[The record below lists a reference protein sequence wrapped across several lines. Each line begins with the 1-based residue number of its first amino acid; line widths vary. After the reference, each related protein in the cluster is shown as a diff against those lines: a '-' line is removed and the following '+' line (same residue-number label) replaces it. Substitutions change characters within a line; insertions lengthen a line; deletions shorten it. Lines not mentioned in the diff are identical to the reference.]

1 MNHYNGG
8 GMRTESRMVGLSLAL
23 IAAVTVAACSKNDA
37 GAEGEGGEGGPPGG
51 FAMPVEVAVARR
63 DTVVDALQA
72 TGQIEAIQS
81 IELKPE
87 IEGRVTAILIREGQ
101 TVGQG
106 TPLFRID
113 DAELKAQVA
122 RAEADW
128 DLANQ
133 ALKRTR
139 DLLAQNASSAADLE
153 QAEATERS
161 TRAQMELLKVRQ
173 DRTTVRAPFSGV
185 VGRRSVSLGDYVTT
199 SSTLISLQTV
209 DPQRATFQVPER
221 YAEKLQQGQRVQ
233 IRVAALQSQEFTGV
247 VDFVDPVV
255 QLPARTIL
263 VKAQVP
269 NGRRQLQSGMF
280 IEARLATETR
290 PNAVLVPEEAIVP
303 MQGANFVW
311 VVVDGKAAR
320 RQVGIGIRI
329 PGFVEIRSGVDEGE
343 QVVVGGMER
352 IAMDGMPVNAAVVD
366 RTPAVPGESVPSVPV
381 DSSPGGPPPKLI
393 ANSFM

>member
-1 MNHYNGG
+1 MNNYNGG
-8 GMRTESRMVGLSLAL
+8 GMSTRILNVRWGVLLLAL
-23 IAAVTVAACSKNDA
+23 TLACSKKEEAA
-37 GAEGEGGEGGPPGG
+37 GAGGGGG
-51 FAMPVEVAVARR
+51 FAMPVEVAVAKR

-81 IELKPE
+81 IELKSE
-87 IEGRVTAILIREGQ
+87 IEGRVTSILIREGQ
-101 TVGQG
+101 PVSQG
-106 TPLFRID
+106 TALFRID

-153 QAEATERS
+153 QAEARERS
-161 TRAQMELLKVRQ
+161 TRADMDLLKVRLG
-173 DRTTVRAPFSGV
+173 RTTVRAPFGGV

-199 SSTLISLQTV
+199 GTTLISLQTV
-209 DPQRATFQVPER
+209 DPMRATFQVPER

-233 IRVAALQSQEFTGV
+233 IRVAALRSQEFTGV

-280 IEARLATETR
+280 IEARLATESR
-290 PNAVLVPEEAIVP
+290 PNAILVPEEAIVP

-311 VVVDGKAAR
+311 VVADGKAAK

-329 PGFVEIRSGVDEGE
+329 PGFVEIRSGVDEGD

-352 IAMDGMPVNAAVVD
+352 IAMDGMPVNASVVD
-366 RTPAVPGESVPSVPV
+366 RSAPVPTE
-381 DSSPGGPPPKLI
+381 
-393 ANSFM
+393 N

>member
-1 MNHYNGG
+1 MNNYTGG
-8 GMRTESRMVGLSLAL
+8 GMLTKFSNLRYALLLVLAFGCGKKGEE
-23 IAAVTVAACSKNDA
+23 AA
-37 GAEGEGGEGGPPGG
+37 GGEGGGPPGG

-81 IELKPE
+81 IDLKPE
-87 IEGRVTAILIREGQ
+87 IEGRVTAILVREGQ
-101 TVGQG
+101 AVGPG

-161 TRAQMELLKVRQ
+161 TRAQVDLLKVRQ
-173 DRTTVRAPFSGV
+173 ERTTVRAPFGGV

-199 SSTLISLQTV
+199 ATTLISLQTV
-209 DPQRATFQVPER
+209 DPQRAAFQVPER

-233 IRVAALQSQEFTGV
+233 LRVAALQNQEFTGV

-280 IEARLATETR
+280 IEARLATEMR
-290 PNAVLVPEEAIVP
+290 PNAILVPEEAIVP
-303 MQGANFVW
+303 MQGAMFVW

-320 RQVGIGIRI
+320 RQVGTGIRI

-352 IAMDGMPVNAAVVD
+352 IAMEGMPVSATVVD
-366 RTPAVPGESVPSVPV
+366 RTTPVPTESAPGQAPAPA
-381 DSSPGGPPPKLI
+381 DSSAARPQ
-393 ANSFM
+393 

>member
-1 MNHYNGG
+1 MNYYNGG

-23 IAAVTVAACSKNDA
+23 IAVLTIPACSKNDA
-37 GAEGEGGEGGPPGG
+37 GAEGGEGGGGGPPGG

-72 TGQIEAIQS
+72 TGQIEALQS

-101 TVGQG
+101 AVAQG

-128 DLANQ
+128 DLANN

-161 TRAQMELLKVRQ
+161 SRAQMDLLKVRQ
-173 DRTTVRAPFSGV
+173 DRTTVRAPFGGV

-233 IRVAALQSQEFTGV
+233 IRVASLQNQEFTGI

-269 NGRRQLQSGMF
+269 NRRRQLQSGMF
-280 IEARLATETR
+280 IEARLATDMR

-311 VVVDGKAAR
+311 VVVEGKAAR

-366 RTPAVPGESVPSVPV
+366 RTPAVPGESAPTVPV
-381 DSSPGGPPPKLI
+381 ESTTTGQRP
-393 ANSFM
+393 N

>member
-1 MNHYNGG
+1 MTNYPGG
-8 GMRTESRMVGLSLAL
+8 GMRTESRIMMLALAVAL
-23 IAAVTVAACSKNDA
+23 IAAGCSK
-37 GAEGEGGEGGPPGG
+37 EGGTEGGEEGGGGPPGG
-51 FAMPVEVAVARR
+51 FAMPVEVAVATK
-63 DTVVDALQA
+63 DTIVDALQA

-81 IELKPE
+81 IDLKPE
-87 IEGRVTAILIREGQ
+87 VEGRVTAILVREGQ
-101 TVGQG
+101 AVSQG

-161 TRAQMELLKVRQ
+161 TRAQVELLKVRQ
-173 DRTTVRAPFSGV
+173 ERTTVRAPFGGV
-185 VGRRSVSLGDYVTT
+185 AGRRSVSLGDYVTT
-199 SSTLISLQTV
+199 GTTLISLQTV
-209 DPQRATFQVPER
+209 DPQRAAFQVPER
-221 YAEKLQQGQRVQ
+221 YAERLALGQRVQ
-233 IRVAALQSQEFTGV
+233 IRVAALPNQEFTGV

-280 IEARLATETR
+280 IEARLATDLR

-303 MQGANFVW
+303 MQGAQFVW
-311 VVVDGKAAR
+311 VVTEGKAVR
-320 RQVGIGIRI
+320 RQVGVGVRI

-352 IAMDGMPVNAAVVD
+352 IAMDGMPVAATVVD
-366 RTPAVPGESVPSVPV
+366 RSAPVPTEPATP
-381 DSSPGGPPPKLI
+381 
-393 ANSFM
+393 

>member
-1 MNHYNGG
+1 MNHYYGG
-8 GMRTESRMVGLSLAL
+8 RMLTRTSKLRWGLVL
-23 IAAVTVAACSKNDA
+23 IAVATACSKN
-37 GAEGEGGEGGPPGG
+37 GEEAAGGEGGPPGG
-51 FAMPVEVAVARR
+51 FAMPVEVAVAKR

-81 IELKPE
+81 IELKSE

-101 TVGQG
+101 AVGQG

-122 RAEADW
+122 KAQADW

-161 TRAQMELLKVRQ
+161 TRAEFELLKVRQ
-173 DRTTVRAPFSGV
+173 DRTTVRAPFGGV

-199 SSTLISLQTV
+199 GTTLISLQTV

-221 YAEKLQQGQRVQ
+221 YAERLQQGQRVQ
-233 IRVAALQSQEFTGV
+233 IRVAALQNQEFTGV

-255 QLPARTIL
+255 QLPGRTIL

-280 IEARLATETR
+280 IEARLATDMR
-290 PNAVLVPEEAIVP
+290 PNAVLIPEEAIVP

-311 VVVDGKAAR
+311 VVIDGKAAR

-366 RTPAVPGESVPSVPV
+366 RTRPVPGESTAAVPV
-381 DSSPGGPPPKLI
+381 DSPPAGP
-393 ANSFM
+393 ATD

>member
-1 MNHYNGG
+1 
-8 GMRTESRMVGLSLAL
+8 MVG
-23 IAAVTVAACSKNDA
+23 CSKGEE
-37 GAEGEGGEGGPPGG
+37 GAEGGGGEGGGPPGG

-72 TGQIEAIQS
+72 TGQIEPIQS
-81 IELKPE
+81 IDLKPE
-87 IEGRVTAILIREGQ
+87 VEGRITAILIREGQ
-101 TVGQG
+101 AVGQG
-106 TPLFRID
+106 TALFRID

-133 ALKRTR
+133 ALKRTK

-161 TRAQMELLKVRQ
+161 TRAQVDLLKVRQ
-173 DRTTVRAPFSGV
+173 ERTTVRAPFGGV

-209 DPQRATFQVPER
+209 DPQRAAFQVPER
-221 YAEKLQQGQRVQ
+221 YAERLKQGQRVQ
-233 IRVAALQSQEFTGV
+233 IRVASLANQEFTGI

-255 QLPARTIL
+255 QLPGRTIL

-280 IEARLATETR
+280 IEARLATDMR
-290 PNAVLVPEEAIVP
+290 PNAILVPEEAIVP

-311 VVVDGKAAR
+311 VVADGKAAR

-329 PGFVEIRSGVDEGE
+329 PGFVEIRSGVDEGD

-352 IAMDGMPVNAAVVD
+352 IAMDGMPVNATVVD
-366 RTPAVPGESVPSVPV
+366 RSAPAPGESAPTQPV
-381 DSSPGGPPPKLI
+381 DSAPGQRT
-393 ANSFM
+393 N

>member
-1 MNHYNGG
+1 MRGLWEMNYHTGG
-8 GMRTESRMVGLSLAL
+8 GMLTESRMVRISWIMVAAL
-23 IAAVTVAACSKNDA
+23 AVTACSKKDDAGAA
-37 GAEGEGGEGGPPGG
+37 GAEGGGGGPPGG
-51 FAMPVEVAVARR
+51 FAMPVEVAVATE
-63 DTVVDALQA
+63 DTIVDALSA
-72 TGQIEAIQS
+72 TGQIQALQS

-87 IEGRVTAILIREGQ
+87 VEGRITSILIREGQ
-101 TVGQG
+101 SVGRG

-153 QAEATERS
+153 RSEATERS
-161 TRAQMELLKVRQ
+161 TRAGVDLLKVRQ

-185 VGRRSVSLGDYVTT
+185 VGQRFVSLGDYVT
-199 SSTLISLQTV
+199 SSDRLISLQTV

-221 YAEKLQQGQRVQ
+221 YAERLHTGQRVQ
-233 IRVAALQSQEFTGV
+233 LRVAALPGQEFTGV

-269 NGRRQLQSGMF
+269 NGRRQLQAGMF
-280 IEARLATETR
+280 IEARLATATR
-290 PNAVLVPEEAIVP
+290 PKAVMVPEEAILP
-303 MQGANFVW
+303 IQGATFVW
-311 VVVDGKAAR
+311 VVTDGKAAR
-320 RQVGIGIRI
+320 QQVSIGVRI
-329 PGFVEIRSGVDEGE
+329 PGFVEIKSGIDAGD
-343 QVVVGGMER
+343 QVVVGGLER
-352 IAMDGMPVNAAVVD
+352 LSEGMPVNAAVVD
-366 RTPAVPGESVPSVPV
+366 RKVTLPTEQP
-381 DSSPGGPPPKLI
+381 DS
-393 ANSFM
+393 N

>member
-1 MNHYNGG
+1 MNNHTGG
-8 GMRTESRMVGLSLAL
+8 GMRTESRTVGLTLAL
-23 IAAVTVAACSKNDA
+23 IAAVGLAACSKKDA
-37 GAEGEGGEGGPPGG
+37 GAEGGGEGGPPGG

-72 TGQIEAIQS
+72 TGQIEALQS

-101 TVGQG
+101 GVSQG
-106 TPLFRID
+106 TALFRID

-153 QAEATERS
+153 QSEATERS
-161 TRAQMELLKVRQ
+161 TRAQLDLLKVRQ
-173 DRTTVRAPFSGV
+173 ERTTVRAPFSGV

-233 IRVAALQSQEFTGV
+233 IRVAALQNQEFTGV

-280 IEARLATETR
+280 IEARLATEMR
-290 PNAVLVPEEAIVP
+290 PNAILIPEEAIVP

-311 VVVDGKAAR
+311 VIIDGKAAR
-320 RQVGIGIRI
+320 RQVGIGIRM
-329 PGFVEIRSGVDEGE
+329 PGFVEVRSGVDEGE

-352 IAMDGMPVNAAVVD
+352 IGMEGMPVTATVVD
-366 RTPAVPGESVPSVPV
+366 RTPAVPGESTPAIPV
-381 DSSPGGPPPKLI
+381 DSAPAAPRT
-393 ANSFM
+393 N

>member
-1 MNHYNGG
+1 MNNYIGG
-8 GMRTESRMVGLSLAL
+8 GMSTRILNVRWGVLLTAFVL
-23 IAAVTVAACSKNDA
+23 ACSKKGEEA
-37 GAEGEGGEGGPPGG
+37 AGEGGGGPPGG
-51 FAMPVEVAVARR
+51 FAMPVEVAVAKR

-81 IELKPE
+81 IELKSE

-101 TVGQG
+101 AVGQG

-122 RAEADW
+122 QAEANY

-133 ALKRTR
+133 ALNRTK

-153 QAEATERS
+153 QAEATQRS
-161 TRAQMELLKVRQ
+161 TRAQVDLLKVRQ
-173 DRTTVRAPFSGV
+173 ERTTVRAPFGGV

-199 SSTLISLQTV
+199 GTTLISLQTV
-209 DPQRATFQVPER
+209 DPQRAAFQIPER

-255 QLPARTIL
+255 QLPGRTIL

-280 IEARLATETR
+280 IEARLATEMR
-290 PNAVLVPEEAIVP
+290 PNAILVPEEAIVP

-311 VVVDGKAAR
+311 VVADGKAAR

-329 PGFVEIRSGVDEGE
+329 PGFVEIRSGVDEGD

-352 IAMDGMPVNAAVVD
+352 IAMDGMPVSPTVVE
-366 RTPAVPGESVPSVPV
+366 RGKPVAGESTPAVPV
-381 DSSPGGPPPKLI
+381 DTATTKPGT
-393 ANSFM
+393 N

>member
-1 MNHYNGG
+1 MNNYNGG
-8 GMRTESRMVGLSLAL
+8 GMRTRFSNLRWGLLLAV
-23 IAAVTVAACSKNDA
+23 VTAGCGKNGEEA
-37 GAEGEGGEGGPPGG
+37 GAEGGGGEGGPPGG
-51 FAMPVEVAVARR
+51 FAMPVEVAVAKR

-72 TGQIEAIQS
+72 TGQVEAIQA
-81 IELKPE
+81 IELKSE

-101 TVGQG
+101 AVSQG

-161 TRAQMELLKVRQ
+161 TRAEMELLKVRQ
-173 DRTTVRAPFSGV
+173 ERTTVRAPFTGV

-199 SSTLISLQTV
+199 GTTLISLQTV
-209 DPQRATFQVPER
+209 DPMRAAFQVPER
-221 YAEKLQQGQRVQ
+221 YAEKLAQGQRVQ
-233 IRVAALQSQEFTGV
+233 IRVASLQNQEFTGI

-269 NGRRQLQSGMF
+269 NRRRQLQSGMF
-280 IEARLATETR
+280 LEARLATEMR

-329 PGFVEIRSGVDEGE
+329 PGFVEIRSGVDVGE

-366 RTPAVPGESVPSVPV
+366 RSAPVPTESTPQIQASPPADSAAPV
-381 DSSPGGPPPKLI
+381 E
-393 ANSFM
+393 N

>member
-1 MNHYNGG
+1 MLT
-8 GMRTESRMVGLSLAL
+8 RTSKLHWSWIL
-23 IAAVTVAACSKNDA
+23 IAVAAACSKGDA
-37 GAEGEGGEGGPPGG
+37 AAGGEGGEGGGGGPPGG
-51 FAMPVEVAVARR
+51 FAMPVEVAVAKK

-72 TGQIEAIQS
+72 TGQIEALQS

-87 IEGRVTAILIREGQ
+87 IEGRITAILIREGQ
-101 TVGQG
+101 AVGQG

-122 RAEADW
+122 QADAEW

-139 DLLAQNASSAADLE
+139 DLIAQNASSAADLE
-153 QAEATERS
+153 QAEAKERS
-161 TRAQMELLKVRQ
+161 TRAQLDLLKTRQ
-173 DRTTVRAPFSGV
+173 ERTTVRAPFGGV

-199 SSTLISLQTV
+199 STTLISLQTV

-221 YAEKLQQGQRVQ
+221 YAERLKPGQRVQ
-233 IRVAALQSQEFTGV
+233 IRVAALQNQEFTGV

-255 QLPARTIL
+255 QLPGRTIL

-269 NGRRQLQSGMF
+269 NRRRQLQSGMF
-280 IEARLATETR
+280 IEARLATDLR
-290 PNAVLVPEEAIVP
+290 PNAILVPEEAIVP

-311 VVVDGKAAR
+311 VVIDGKAAR

-352 IAMDGMPVNAAVVD
+352 IAMDGMPVTAAMVD
-366 RTPAVPGESVPSVPV
+366 RTPAVPGESTQAVPV
-381 DSSPGGPPPKLI
+381 DSTRSGPPT
-393 ANSFM
+393 N

>member
-1 MNHYNGG
+1 MNNYNGG
-8 GMRTESRMVGLSLAL
+8 GMRTESRTVGLTLAL
-23 IAAVTVAACSKNDA
+23 IAVVALAACSKNDA
-37 GAEGEGGEGGPPGG
+37 GAEGAGAGGEGGPPGG
-51 FAMPVEVAVARR
+51 FAMPVEVAVAKR
-63 DTVVDALQA
+63 DTVVDVLQS

-101 TVGQG
+101 AVSQG

-122 RAEADW
+122 RAQADW

-161 TRAQMELLKVRQ
+161 TRAQFDLLKVREE
-173 DRTTVRAPFSGV
+173 RTTVRAPFSGV

-199 SSTLISLQTV
+199 GSTLISLQTV

-221 YAEKLQQGQRVQ
+221 YAERLQLGQRVQ
-233 IRVAALQSQEFTGV
+233 IRVAALQNQEFTGV

-280 IEARLATETR
+280 IEARLATDMR
-290 PNAVLVPEEAIVP
+290 PNAILIPEEAIVP
-303 MQGANFVW
+303 IQGANFVW
-311 VVVDGKAAR
+311 VVIDGKAAR

-352 IAMDGMPVNAAVVD
+352 IAMDGMPVGATVVE
-366 RTPAVPGESVPSVPV
+366 RGQAVPAESTSAVPV
-381 DSSPGGPPPKLI
+381 DTTRPGPGT
-393 ANSFM
+393 N

>member
-1 MNHYNGG
+1 MNNYNGG

-37 GAEGEGGEGGPPGG
+37 GAEGGEGGGGGPPGG

-106 TPLFRID
+106 TALFRID

-221 YAEKLQQGQRVQ
+221 YAEKLEQGQRVQ
-233 IRVAALQSQEFTGV
+233 IRVAALQNQEFTGI

-329 PGFVEIRSGVDEGE
+329 PGYVEIRSGVDEGE

-366 RTPAVPGESVPSVPV
+366 RTPAVPAESVPSVPV
-381 DSSPGGPPPKLI
+381 DSSPSPPP
-393 ANSFM
+393 N

>member
-1 MNHYNGG
+1 MNNYNGG
-8 GMRTESRMVGLSLAL
+8 GMRTRFSNLRWGLLLAVLAVG
-23 IAAVTVAACSKNDA
+23 CGKNGEEA
-37 GAEGEGGEGGPPGG
+37 GGEGGGGEGGPPGG
-51 FAMPVEVAVARR
+51 FAMPVEVAVAKR

-72 TGQIEAIQS
+72 TGQVEAIQA
-81 IELKPE
+81 IDLKSE

-101 TVGQG
+101 AVGQG

-173 DRTTVRAPFSGV
+173 ERTTVRAPFSGV

-199 SSTLISLQTV
+199 GTTLITLQTV
-209 DPQRATFQVPER
+209 DPMRAAFQVPER
-221 YAEKLQQGQRVQ
+221 YAERLEQGQRVQ
-233 IRVAALQSQEFTGV
+233 IRVASLQNQEFTGI

-269 NGRRQLQSGMF
+269 NRRRQLQSGMF
-280 IEARLATETR
+280 LEARLATEMR

-311 VVVDGKAAR
+311 VIVDGKAAR

-352 IAMDGMPVNAAVVD
+352 IAMDGMPVAATVVD
-366 RTPAVPGESVPSVPV
+366 RSQHVPTESTPQIQASPPADSAAPV
-381 DSSPGGPPPKLI
+381 E
-393 ANSFM
+393 N

>member
-1 MNHYNGG
+1 MNYYNGG

-23 IAAVTVAACSKNDA
+23 IAVLTIPACSKNDA
-37 GAEGEGGEGGPPGG
+37 GAEGGEGGGGGPPGG

-72 TGQIEAIQS
+72 TGQIEALQS

-101 TVGQG
+101 AVAQG

-128 DLANQ
+128 DLANN

-161 TRAQMELLKVRQ
+161 SRAQMDLLKVRQ
-173 DRTTVRAPFSGV
+173 DRTTVRAPFGGV

-233 IRVAALQSQEFTGV
+233 IRVASLQNQEFTGI

-269 NGRRQLQSGMF
+269 NRRRQLQSGMF
-280 IEARLATETR
+280 IEARLATDMR
-290 PNAVLVPEEAIVP
+290 PNAVLLPEEAIVP

-311 VVVDGKAAR
+311 VVVEGKAAR

-366 RTPAVPGESVPSVPV
+366 RTPAVPGESAPTVPV
-381 DSSPGGPPPKLI
+381 ESTTTGQRP
-393 ANSFM
+393 N

>member
-381 DSSPGGPPPKLI
+381 DSSPGGPPQ
-393 ANSFM
+393 N

>member
-1 MNHYNGG
+1 ML
-8 GMRTESRMVGLSLAL
+8 TESRKLSLGLTL
-23 IAAVTVAACSKNDA
+23 IAALAAAACSKDDA
-37 GAEGEGGEGGPPGG
+37 TAGEGGEGGGPPGG
-51 FAMPVEVAVARR
+51 FAMPVEVAVAKR

-72 TGQIEAIQS
+72 TGQIEAVQS
-81 IELKPE
+81 IDLKPE
-87 IEGRVTAILIREGQ
+87 VEGRITAILIREGQ
-101 TVGQG
+101 AVGQG

-161 TRAQMELLKVRQ
+161 TRAQVDLLKVRQ
-173 DRTTVRAPFSGV
+173 ERTTVRAPFGGV

-199 SSTLISLQTV
+199 GTTLISLQTV

-221 YAEKLQQGQRVQ
+221 YAERLSLGQRVQ
-233 IRVAALQSQEFTGV
+233 LRVAALQNREFTGI

-255 QLPARTIL
+255 QLPTRTIL
-263 VKAQVP
+263 VKARVP

-280 IEARLATETR
+280 IEARLATDVR
-290 PNAVLVPEEAIVP
+290 PNAILVPEEAILP

-311 VVVDGKAAR
+311 VIVDGKAVR

-329 PGFVEIRSGVDEGE
+329 PGFVEITSGVDEAE

-352 IAMDGMPVNAAVVD
+352 IAMDGMPVSAAVVD
-366 RTPAVPGESVPSVPV
+366 RTPAVPAESSAV
-381 DSSPGGPPPKLI
+381 GP
-393 ANSFM
+393 